1 MTNMQGSDLTVE
13 ELVAR
18 SRKLREELVPA
29 GAEVDA
35 TNSDTVIGMRRCYEE
50 SLSLLSLPKKYGGLS
65 DGDAMFATEAMMEI
79 ATNLGASDSGLCQN
93 WGTNQLVLREIF
105 NPHNEEL
112 LAEEARLHIAEAF
125 RSGPARLVASNSET
139 GSPKKV
145 IARKVPGGIR
155 VNGTKMFNSNSGS
168 GGYAFSGFKSE
179 DGAGMRAIIPLD
191 AEGVKPH
198 GDWDN
203 MGQRGTQSQAITYDD
218 VFVPDG
224 WHFEVKTFD
233 VRFVPFAF
241 LFHGVIVLASA
252 IGALDT
258 AIGELRKSDRVILGS
273 EFKASAQDPLMMRR
287 LGQMSASLRAA
298 FVMQQKVARDL
309 EQLAPGDD
317 IWETYIDAIRSKSVT
332 VEVGVE
338 ATQALFDM
346 LGARATAN
354 KYRFDRFWRNARTFA
369 CHDPLDILHV
379 VIGRYEL
386 TKEPPNFFATYAH
399 LLG

>member
-1 MTNMQGSDLTVE
+1 MTNNQESDLTVE

-18 SRKLREELVPA
+18 SVRLRKELVPA
-29 GAEVDA
+29 GVEVDA
-35 TNSDTVIGMRRCYEE
+35 TNSDTVHGMQRCHEE

-65 DGDAMFATEAMMEI
+65 TGDTVFATEAAMEI
-79 ATNLGASDSGLCQN
+79 ATNLGASDSALTQN

-112 LAEEARLHIAEAF
+112 LSEEARLQIANEILA
-125 RSGPARLVASNSET
+125 GPARLVASNSET

-145 IARKVPGGIR
+145 VGRKVPGGIR
-155 VNGTKMFNSNSGS
+155 VSGTKMFNSNSGS
-168 GGYAFSGFKSE
+168 GGYAFSGFKGE
-179 DGAGMRAIIPLD
+179 DGTGIRAIIPLN
-191 AEGVKPH
+191 AEGVTLH

-218 VFVPDG
+218 VFIPDG
-224 WHFEVKTFD
+224 WHFSAQSFD
-233 VRFVPFAF
+233 VRFVPYAF
-241 LFHGVIVLASA
+241 LFHGVIVLSSA
-252 IGALDT
+252 MGALDT
-258 AIGELRKSDRVILGS
+258 AIDQLRKSDRVILGG
-273 EFKASAQDPLMMRR
+273 EFKTSTQDPLMMRR
-287 LGQMSASLRAA
+287 LGQMSAQLRAA
-298 FVMQQKVARDL
+298 YVMQQKVARDL
-309 EQLAPGDD
+309 ENLRPGDD
-317 IWETYIDAIRSKSVT
+317 IWETYIDAIRSKSVN

-354 KYRFDRFWRNARTFA
+354 RNRFDRFWRNARTFA

-379 VIGRYEL
+379 VIGRYEI